1 MSGSYEQGVIALQ
14 EGMRC
19 RELWLAVID
28 QALVDAGHK
37 SREHKRDL
45 LQVVESQWW
54 RQICSF
60 AGCEA
65 EADSLSKKILAAMDD
80 DAPSEPPKKYYKRVI
95 PVTK

>member
-1 MSGSYEQGVIALQ
+1 MSRDYEHGVIALQ

-45 LQVVESQWW
+45 PQVVESQWW

-65 EADSLSKKILAAMDD
+65 EADSLAQKILAALGD
-80 DAPSEPPKKYYKRVI
+80 DAPREPPKKYHKRVI
-95 PVTK
+95 TVTK